1 MSDHTIMIIL
11 VMKLFLV
18 QFFYVFLPPL
28 EGQGSLVCYSPQG
41 HKASD
46 TTERLNDNKKGIS
59 SPRRAEI
66 KCSSEER
73 EYPEK

>member
-1 MSDHTIMIIL
+1 M
-11 VMKLFLV
+11 
-18 QFFYVFLPPL
+18 
-28 EGQGSLVCYSPQG
+28 CYSPQG